1 MTAARVI
8 WRKERLMSSVRSS
21 HGPRFVLRPVM
32 LGSIALAAF
41 AIVGFASG
49 SAFAEKKNYKYE
61 TDPVRLGLKSIDE
74 GEYAD
79 AKARFDEAIA
89 SEWRVPDAHRGL
101 GEILFLQ
108 SLYDDAEHE
117 YRLSIEGDKPV
128 AEGYAG
134 LGLIALRREQNA
146 EAEAAFQQALAID
159 DKLWRAQYGLGL
171 LALHKGDIA
180 NAEKLL
186 EAGKKKEGVGEGEH
200 LYEQGQAL
208 LYLAKG
214 DADAAEAHALRAFD
228 LAPANP
234 DIVVTLGEV
243 YEKKGVRA
251 LAIQKFEGILADPNF
266 AGKKSQ
272 LHYRL
277 GVLYEREQRFRE
289 AAESFQRAVSTDSL
303 LADAYLH
310 VGVIFATAKQWE
322 SALKAFRQYTQVA
335 PGIAEGHRR
344 LSEACVR
351 LRNSGLDSLAFAS
364 AKRAVELEP
373 AGDLNKLALARAT
386 ARLRDQADVALE
398 LYDAVAPEKIE
409 AIDDL
414 LLGSLY
420 LQPTDSRDYDKARA
434 HFNAA
439 LAADSSFSE
448 IYSRLG
454 IVDLLQQDWLSAE
467 ENFTIAIEKNPN
479 SVQDHVNLGQAKLQ
493 MRTPEKYEEAAA
505 LFTKAH
511 EIAPQSVEPLVL
523 LAQAQTFM
531 EQYDEAVATYGEALG
546 IDPKNGTA
554 LGGRGFILLRNE
566 RFDEAEVD
574 LKGATEVKP
583 DVDRYWALLG
593 QAYHFQ
599 GKLLEARSAYDRALA
614 INPANGDAREGK
626 NALAGSAGQ

>member
-1 MTAARVI
+1 
-8 WRKERLMSSVRSS
+8 MSSVCSS
-21 HGPRFVLRPVM
+21 RGTRRATRAAVLGFAA
-32 LGSIALAAF
+32 LIAIAL
-41 AIVGFASG
+41 VGLASG
-49 SAFAEKKNYKYE
+49 AAHAEKRSYKYE
-61 TDPVRLGLKSIDE
+61 TDPVRLGLKSIDK
-74 GEYAD
+74 GEFAE
-79 AKARFDEAIA
+79 ARAQFEEALA
-89 SEWRVPDAHRGL
+89 SEWRVADAHRGL
-101 GEILFLQ
+101 GEIYFLE
-108 SLYDDAEHE
+108 SLYDEAERE
-117 YRLSIEGDKPV
+117 FRLATEGDKPV

-134 LGLIALRREQNA
+134 LGLIALRREQKA
-146 EAEAAFQQALAID
+146 EADAAFQQALAID
-159 DKLWRAQYGLGL
+159 GKLWRAQYGLGL
-171 LALHKGDIA
+171 LALERGDVA
-180 NAEKLL
+180 AAENLL
-186 EAGKKKEGVGEGEH
+186 ATGKKKKGVEEGEH
-200 LYEQGQAL
+200 LYERGQAL
-208 LYLAKG
+208 LLLAKG

-251 LAIQKFEGILADPNF
+251 LAIQKFEEILADPNF

-277 GVLYEREQRFRE
+277 GVLYEREQRFRD
-289 AAESFQRAVSTDSL
+289 AAESFQRAVAADSL

-322 SALKAFRQYTQVA
+322 SALKAFRQYTQIA
-335 PGIAEGHRR
+335 PGVAEGHRR
-344 LSEACVR
+344 LSDACVR

-364 AKRAVELEP
+364 AKRAVELQP
-373 AGDLNKLALARAT
+373 GAALNKLALARAT

-398 LYDAVAPEKIE
+398 LYEGIDPQSLE

-414 LLGSLY
+414 LLGNLY
-420 LQPTDSRDYDKARA
+420 LQPTDSRDYDQARA
-434 HFNAA
+434 RFNAA
-439 LAADSSFSE
+439 LAADSSFTE

-454 IVDLLQQDWLSAE
+454 IVDLLQQDWISAE
-467 ENFTIAIEKNPN
+467 ENFAIAIEKNPN
-479 SVQDHVNLGQAKLQ
+479 AVGDYVNLGQAKLQ
-493 MRTPEKYEEAAA
+493 LRTPEKYEEAAA
-505 LFTKAH
+505 LFKRAH
-511 EIAPQSVEPLVL
+511 ELAPQAIDALVL

-546 IDPKNGTA
+546 IDPRNGAA

-566 RFDEAEVD
+566 RFDEAEID

-614 INPANGDAREGK
+614 INPANSDAREGR